1 MNNQQGNRFFF
12 NVDWITILIYMALC
26 TIGFINIYASSV
38 FSSPDPTVFNFT
50 TNYGKQ
56 LIYIIA
62 GLVLGFSILLLDAKF
77 FSVFSPIVYGI
88 TVLMLIAV
96 LVIGKK
102 IAGNQAWIPLPGGF
116 RLQPSEFAKFGT
128 ALLLSRYISSFSPK
142 FRDFKSISFA
152 ALIIGMPLILIMLQP
167 DAGSALVF
175 LSFMFPMYR
184 EGLSGYF
191 LLIFL
196 GMIVLFIA
204 DFLVPLQILIPIIL
218 AIGGFFIYLNK
229 RKQKVVF
236 SAIIVTIV
244 AIAYLFL
251 VRFAYEK
258 VLKPHQ
264 RTRIELIL
272 GLKMDNKGVGY
283 NVIQSKIAIGS
294 GQLTGRGFLEGT
306 QTRYQYVPAQ
316 STDFIFSTIGEEWG
330 FVGSFVVIGLYLFLL
345 LRLINLAERQRS
357 TFSRVYGYCV
367 ACILFFHIFI
377 NIGMAIGIVPVIGI
391 PLPFISYGGSSL
403 WSFTVLLF
411 IFLKLDSNRMGF
423 I

>member
-1 MNNQQGNRFFF
+1 
-12 NVDWITILIYMALC
+12 MALC
-26 TIGFINIYASSV
+26 IVGFVNIYASIPGVDTSLFN
-38 FSSPDPTVFNFT
+38 FSS
-50 TNYGKQ
+50 NYGKQ

-77 FSVFSPIVYGI
+77 FSVFSPIVYGVTI
-88 TVLMLIAV
+88 ILLIAV
-96 LVIGKK
+96 LVVGRNVG
-102 IAGNQAWIPLPGGF
+102 GNQAWISLGGGF

-128 ALLLSRYISSFSPK
+128 ALLLARYIGNFNPK
-142 FRDFKSISFA
+142 FRDFKSIAIAS
-152 ALIIGMPLILIMLQP
+152 LIMLIPLTLIMLQP

-175 LSFMFPMYR
+175 LAFMFPMYR

-196 GMIVLFIA
+196 GMIVLFVA

-218 AIGGFFIYLNK
+218 IIGGFIIYQNR
-229 RKQKVVF
+229 RKQKLMF
-236 SAIIVTIV
+236 SALLVTAL
-244 AIAYLFL
+244 AIAYLF
-251 VRFAYEK
+251 VVKVAFEK
-258 VLKPHQ
+258 VLKSHQ
-264 RTRIELIL
+264 RSRIELIL
-272 GLKMDNKGVGY
+272 GLKTDPKGVGY
-283 NVIQSKIAIGS
+283 NVNQSKIAIGS

-306 QTRYQYVPAQ
+306 QTKYGYVPAQ
-316 STDFIFSTIGEEWG
+316 STDFIFATIGEEWG
-330 FVGSFVVIGLYLFLL
+330 FVGCTVVIGLYLFLL

-367 ACILFFHIFI
+367 ACILFFHVFI

-403 WSFTVLLF
+403 WSFTILLF

>member
-1 MNNQQGNRFFF
+1 MNNQQSNRFFF

-26 TIGFINIYASSV
+26 TIGYVNIYASV
-38 FSSPDPTVFNFT
+38 PSSADSSAFNFAS
-50 TNYGKQ
+50 NYGKQ

-62 GLVLGFSILLLDAKF
+62 GMVLGFSILLLDAKF
-77 FSVFSPIVYGI
+77 FSVFSPIVYGVTI
-88 TVLMLIAV
+88 FLLLAV
-96 LVIGKK
+96 LVVGRNVG
-102 IAGNQAWIPLPGGF
+102 GNQAWISLPGGF

-142 FRDFKSISFA
+142 FRDFRSIAFA
-152 ALIIGMPLILIMLQP
+152 ALIVGIPLFLIMMQP
-167 DAGSALVF
+167 DTGSALVF
-175 LSFMFPMYR
+175 LAFMFPMYR

-196 GMIVLFIA
+196 GMIVLFVA
-204 DFLVPLQILIPIIL
+204 DFLVPMYILIPVIL
-218 AIGGFFIYLNK
+218 AIGGMFIYQNR
-229 RKQKVVF
+229 RKQKIMF
-236 SAIIVTIV
+236 SAIAVTVV
-244 AIAYLFL
+244 AIAYLFVVKL
-251 VRFAYEK
+251 AYEK

-272 GLKMDNKGVGY
+272 GLKMDPKGVGY

-294 GQLTGRGFLEGT
+294 GQLTGRGFLQGT
-306 QTRYQYVPAQ
+306 QTKYGYVPAQ

-330 FVGSFVVIGLYLFLL
+330 FAGAFVVIGLFVFLL

-367 ACILFFHIFI
+367 ACILFFHVFI

-403 WSFTVLLF
+403 WSFTILLF

>member
-1 MNNQQGNRFFF
+1 MINQQGNRFFF
-12 NVDWITILIYMALC
+12 NVDWISILIFMALC
-26 TIGFINIYASSV
+26 AVGFVNIYASVFNVSESAAFS
-38 FSSPDPTVFNFT
+38 FSSS
-50 TNYGKQ
+50 YGKQ
-56 LIYIIA
+56 LVYIIA

-77 FSVFSPIVYGI
+77 FSIFSPVIYGI
-88 TVLMLIAV
+88 TVLLLMAV
-96 LVIGKK
+96 LVIGTRV
-102 IAGNQAWIPLPGGF
+102 AGNQAWISIGGGF

-128 ALLLSRYISSFSPK
+128 SLLLARYISNFNPK
-142 FRDFKSISFA
+142 FRDFKSIAFA
-152 ALIIGMPLILIMLQP
+152 AAIIGFPLILILLQP

-175 LSFMFPMYR
+175 LAFMFPMYR

-196 GMIVLFIA
+196 GMIVLFVA
-204 DFLVPLQILIPIIL
+204 DFLVPMQILIPLLL
-218 AIGGFFIYLNK
+218 AIGGFFVYQNR
-229 RKQKVVF
+229 RKQKIMF
-236 SAIIVTIV
+236 SAILVTIV
-244 AIAYLFL
+244 AIAYLFFVKL
-251 VRFAYEK
+251 TYEK
-258 VLKPHQ
+258 ILKPHQ

-272 GLKMDNKGVGY
+272 GLKMDPKGVGY

-306 QTRYQYVPAQ
+306 QTKYGYVPAQ

-330 FVGSFVVIGLYLFLL
+330 FAGCFVVIALYVFLL

-357 TFSRVYGYCV
+357 SFSRVYGYCV
-367 ACILFFHIFI
+367 ACILFFHVFI

>member
-1 MNNQQGNRFFF
+1 MINQQGNRFFF
-12 NVDWITILIYMALC
+12 NVDWISILIFMALC
-26 TIGFINIYASSV
+26 AVGFVNIYASVYNVSESAAFS
-38 FSSPDPTVFNFT
+38 FSSS
-50 TNYGKQ
+50 YGKQ
-56 LIYIIA
+56 LVYILA

-77 FSVFSPIVYGI
+77 FSIFSPIIYGI
-88 TVLMLIAV
+88 TVLLLMAV
-96 LVIGKK
+96 LVIGTRV
-102 IAGNQAWIPLPGGF
+102 AGNQAWISIGGGF

-128 ALLLSRYISSFSPK
+128 SLLLARYISNFNPK
-142 FRDFKSISFA
+142 FRDLKSIAIA
-152 ALIIGMPLILIMLQP
+152 AAIVGFPLILILLQP

-175 LSFMFPMYR
+175 LAFMFPMYR

-196 GMIVLFIA
+196 GMIVLFVA
-204 DFLVPLQILIPIIL
+204 DFLVPMQILIPILL
-218 AIGGFFIYLNK
+218 AIGGFFVYQNR
-229 RKQKVVF
+229 RKQKIMF
-236 SAIIVTIV
+236 SAIFVTIV
-244 AIAYLFL
+244 AIAYLFFVKL
-251 VRFAYEK
+251 TYEK
-258 VLKPHQ
+258 ILKPHQ

-272 GLKMDNKGVGY
+272 GLKMDPKGVGY

-306 QTRYQYVPAQ
+306 QTKYGYVPAQ

-330 FVGSFVVIGLYLFLL
+330 FAGCFVVIALYIFLL
-345 LRLINLAERQRS
+345 LRLVNLAERQRS
-357 TFSRVYGYCV
+357 SFSRVYGYCV
-367 ACILFFHIFI
+367 ACILFFHVFI

>member
-1 MNNQQGNRFFF
+1 
-12 NVDWITILIYMALC
+12 
-26 TIGFINIYASSV
+26 
-38 FSSPDPTVFNFT
+38 
-50 TNYGKQ
+50 
-56 LIYIIA
+56 
-62 GLVLGFSILLLDAKF
+62 LL
-77 FSVFSPIVYGI
+77 
-88 TVLMLIAV
+88 MAV
-96 LVIGKK
+96 LVIGTRV
-102 IAGNQAWIPLPGGF
+102 AGNQAWISIGGGF

-128 ALLLSRYISSFSPK
+128 SLLLARYISNFNPK
-142 FRDFKSISFA
+142 FRDLKSIAIA
-152 ALIIGMPLILIMLQP
+152 AAIVGFPLILILLQP

-175 LSFMFPMYR
+175 LAFMFPMYR

-196 GMIVLFIA
+196 GMIVLFVA
-204 DFLVPLQILIPIIL
+204 DFLVPMQILIPILL
-218 AIGGFFIYLNK
+218 AIGGFFVYQNR
-229 RKQKVVF
+229 RKQKIMF
-236 SAIIVTIV
+236 SAIFVTIV
-244 AIAYLFL
+244 AIAYLFFVKL
-251 VRFAYEK
+251 TYEK
-258 VLKPHQ
+258 ILKPHQ

-272 GLKMDNKGVGY
+272 GLKMDPKGVGY

-306 QTRYQYVPAQ
+306 QTKYGYVPAQ

-330 FVGSFVVIGLYLFLL
+330 FAGCFVVIALYIFLL
-345 LRLINLAERQRS
+345 LRLVNLAERQRS
-357 TFSRVYGYCV
+357 SFSRVYGYCV
-367 ACILFFHIFI
+367 ACILFFHVFI